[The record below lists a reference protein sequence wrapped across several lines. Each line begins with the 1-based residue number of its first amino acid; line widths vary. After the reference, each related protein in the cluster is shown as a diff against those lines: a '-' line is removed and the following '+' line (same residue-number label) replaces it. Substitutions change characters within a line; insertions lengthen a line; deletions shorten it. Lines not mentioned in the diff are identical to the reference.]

1 MDDFLITEV
10 AVKFIREHV
19 DLVAGSEFQKL
30 YDLFE
35 IETDEAPSRLTSL
48 FLLSDVNP
56 LLYLKTVP
64 YNYAIGLPISIPF
77 ELPSHITK
85 IESYAF
91 SDCKKLPSISFP
103 EGLTEIGGYAFHR
116 CESLTE
122 INLPSTLEYVGIGTF
137 WGCSRLAS
145 VELGTGLLE
154 VEGEMF
160 AFCPSLTELTIPD
173 QIYRIGMHAFRECKN
188 LERLTIGEGVRTIY
202 EDILIGCRNYRETI
216 YEGTMDQWMQ
226 ITINPYNLR
235 LKLEPVI
242 CADGILKYQSSLG
255 KWVEADL

>member
-10 AVKFIREHV
+10 AVKFIREHA
-19 DLVAGSEFQKL
+19 DLVAESEFQKL

-35 IETDEAPSRLTSL
+35 REAGGASSWLTSL

-64 YNYAIGLPISIPF
+64 HNYAIGLPISIPF

-91 SDCKKLPSISFP
+91 NGCKKLPSISFP
-103 EGLTEIGGYAFHR
+103 EGLTEIGGYAFHG

-122 INLPSTLEYVGIGTF
+122 INLPNTLEYAGIRSF

-173 QIYRIGMHAFRECKN
+173 KIYRIGMHAFRECKN

-202 EDILIGCRNYRETI
+202 EDILIGGRNYRETI

-226 ITINPYNLR
+226 INIDPYNLR

>member
-1 MDDFLITEV
+1 MDDFPITEA
-10 AVKFIREHV
+10 AVEFVRNHA
-19 DLVAGSEFQKL
+19 DLVARSEFQKL

-35 IETDEAPSRLTSL
+35 REAGEAASRLTSL
-48 FLLSDVNP
+48 FLLSDINP
-56 LLYLKTVP
+56 LQYLKAVP
-64 YNYAIGLPISIPF
+64 FNYAVGLPIETGVDI
-77 ELPSHITK
+77 PSHITK

-91 SDCKKLPSISFP
+91 SGCKKLPSISLP
-103 EGLTEIGGYAFHR
+103 EGLTGVGGYAFHG

-122 INLPSTLEYVGIGTF
+122 IKFPSTLEYAGVRTF

-160 AFCPSLTELTIPD
+160 AFCPSLIELTIPD
-173 QIYRIGMHAFRECKN
+173 QVYRIGMHAFRECKN
-188 LERLTIGEGVRTIY
+188 LERLMIGEGIRTIY
-202 EDILIGCRNYRETI
+202 EDILIGCKNYRETI

-226 ITINPYNLR
+226 INIDPYNLR
-235 LKLEPVI
+235 LKHEPVI
-242 CADGILKYQSSLG
+242 CADGVLRYQSSLG